1 MTFASL
7 DTALESRSLYTRDL
21 PQLDLTKNPKSKTRD
36 YVDYLKPADMTGP
49 AMTFVDEKRFG
60 YAFLIEPKVKELG
73 GRCTDQSSVVSVFQR
88 YSFSPNSW
96 VMCAAHELSLQ
107 MVGAYKE
114 RHKGQKMPLEVC
126 SGWDVPQSMIFD
138 IVSGKDPDFQLVDP
152 ALKPS
157 SQTDKKEK
165 SEE

>member
-7 DTALESRSLYTRDL
+7 DAALKSRSLYTREL

-36 YVDYLKPADMTGP
+36 YIDYLKPADMTGP

-73 GRCTDQSSVVSVFQR
+73 GRCTVQSGVVTVFQR

-96 VMCAAHELSLQ
+96 VMCATHELSLQ
-107 MVGAYKE
+107 IVGAYKE
-114 RHKGQKMPLEVC
+114 RHKGQKMPLEVCMC

-138 IVSGKDPDFQLVDP
+138 IVSGKDPDFKLVDP
-152 ALKPS
+152 VLKASPKA
-157 SQTDKKEK
+157 DKKEE
-165 SEE
+165 S